1 MYTATVSPKGWVV
14 IPKDLRKKY
23 GLETGKRIRVV
34 EYAHALVL
42 VPLSNDPVAALY
54 GMLKD
59 EPSLTADLLAE
70 HARERMKEDV
80 QSD

>member
-1 MYTATVSPKGWVV
+1 MYTATVSSKGWVV

-23 GLETGKRIRVV
+23 GLEKGRRVQVV
-34 EYAHALVL
+34 EYAQSLVL
-42 VPLSNDPVAALY
+42 VPLSNDPVAALH

-70 HARERMKEDV
+70 RARERMKEDA
-80 QSD
+80 QSG